1 MNTTEIGCFIAD
13 LRKMQ
18 GLTQKELAQKL
29 MVTDKAISRWET
41 GKGLPD
47 TSLLIPLADALG
59 VSVGELLSAKRLEE
73 ENMKQQTDRIIVES
87 LSYSKKMSANIVTVL
102 LLVVGVFLAV
112 SPLYVASK
120 GYLWIVGVLMI
131 AAAVVWMILRKTGK
145 RFKLSEKLCYLF
157 AMLLQGAA
165 LVLEILPLGTVLI
178 FADGPDRRI
187 TRVFSYFSLTP
198 YGYANFTP
206 LLTGILTAVILLLG
220 ILALIRFEK
229 AKKCRNSAFVCT
241 VLTVLC
247 SLVPLLVFG
256 ANYMNAVSY
265 TVTALLAGSA
275 IVQAIANRKN

>member
-220 ILALIRFEK
+220 ILALIKFEK